1 MSDSREYYDS
11 IAGEYDKLRS
21 WGSLIPGRIVKVGE
35 ISGGRKV
42 LDLGCGTGNLTSAVK
57 NLSGCV
63 PYGLDTSRGMLKI
76 AKEKVGGGAFVRGT
90 VSDMPFPDEF
100 FDCVIGA
107 LFVHHL
113 TPPLRKK
120 TMEESYRVL
129 SRGRLVIQT
138 ISDRLVEK
146 SGYAEFFP
154 EILEVA
160 STDFPKI
167 SEIEDLLRDAGFRD
181 VISETVHDKPVNID
195 MVYLMAKS
203 KVISAMDKITPGAHE
218 RGLKR
223 LRLCMKADPNR
234 EFESPMTVVYG
245 EKGQGL

>member
-1 MSDSREYYDS
+1 MSDPREYYDS
-11 IAGEYDKLRS
+11 IARKYDSLRS
-21 WGSLIPGRIVKVGE
+21 WDSPIPKRIVNIGR

-42 LDLGCGTGNLTSAVK
+42 LDLGCGTGNLISAVE

-63 PYGLDTSRGMLKI
+63 PYGLDISRGMLKI
-76 AKEKVGGGAFVRGT
+76 AKEKVRGGAFVHGT
-90 VSDMPFPDEF
+90 VSDIPFPDRF

-113 TPPLRKK
+113 TLPLRKK

-138 ISDRLVEK
+138 ISDHLVEK

-160 STDFPKI
+160 STGFPKI
-167 SEIEDLLRDAGFRD
+167 SEIKGMLRDAGFRE
-181 VISETVHDKPVNID
+181 VRSETVHDKPVKID

-203 KVISAMDKITPGAHE
+203 KVISAMDKITPGAHD